1 MLPFWNE
8 SPISWLHGPSLKQR
22 STTSRLPYSDLH
34 CIWQRMEWVTFRDV
48 WTNDLVPSC
57 PSAADL

>member
-1 MLPFWNE
+1 MLLFWVE

-34 CIWQRMEWVTFRDV
+34 CILAKDGMGYLQGCVDR
-48 WTNDLVPSC
+48 
-57 PSAADL
+57 